1 MTIEKMSEANRKA
14 EIARIQKLIDDAK
27 NKAKQNKQSYDTLQ
41 AGLKNIKNLAKEAI
55 EEALGEA
62 QLGNNVKQ
70 EVFDAITRIET
81 EIINTIDPNPELG
94 DIQ

>member
-1 MTIEKMSEANRKA
+1 MMIEKMSEANRKA
-14 EIARIQKLIDDAK
+14 EIARIQKLIDDAR
-27 NKAKQNKQSYDTLQ
+27 NEAKQNKQSYDTLL

-62 QLGNNVKQ
+62 QLGNNVKR
-70 EVFDAITRIET
+70 EVFDAITRIKT
-81 EIINTIDPNPELG
+81 EIIDTIDPNPELG